1 MSKRSA
7 PGHSPTDKG
16 SGDLF
21 TVFNTEDRILE
32 LKARIQKAFS
42 SASKRDKG
50 EHMKAQPGRNVGDVL
65 RTSMRPEQPAFAF
78 LSDEVPFKF
87 TRVLMFCGVGDVHAS
102 DWFSLLLLKL
112 EHWELKFDPSDFAAR
127 QEFFKHSIS
136 SFHDIHKI
144 ISVTT
149 ILTVLGTMI
158 RRSF

>member
-1 MSKRSA
+1 
-7 PGHSPTDKG
+7 
-16 SGDLF
+16 
-21 TVFNTEDRILE
+21 
-32 LKARIQKAFS
+32 
-42 SASKRDKG
+42 
-50 EHMKAQPGRNVGDVL
+50 MKVQPGRNVGDVL

-78 LSDEVPFKF
+78 LSDEEDAPFKF

-112 EHWELKFDPSDFAAR
+112 EHWELTSDTSDFAAR

-136 SFHDIHKI
+136 SFHYVHNI